1 MVIDKRIDGIS
12 NVNDE
17 SDRDG
22 MRIVI
27 DIKRD
32 ANANVILNKL
42 FKDTALQSSFSINN
56 IALVYG
62 RPRLLNLKDLIHY
75 FVEHRHEVVTRRTQF
90 ELAKAQERDELLE
103 GCMIIL
109 NNLDEAIAIIRSSK
123 TPSEAQHRLI

>member
-75 FVEHRHEVVTRRTQF
+75 FVEHRHEVVTPHTVRIGKSSRA
-90 ELAKAQERDELLE
+90 LNCWKA
-103 GCMIIL
+103 
-109 NNLDEAIAIIRSSK
+109 A
-123 TPSEAQHRLI
+123 